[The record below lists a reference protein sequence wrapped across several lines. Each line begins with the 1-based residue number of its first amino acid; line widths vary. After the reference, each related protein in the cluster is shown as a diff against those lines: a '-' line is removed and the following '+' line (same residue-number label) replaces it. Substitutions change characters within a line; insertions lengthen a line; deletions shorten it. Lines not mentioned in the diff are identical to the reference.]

1 MKWPLAFSRMDWLL
15 LVIIVIGICIFFVP
29 PSERRA
35 CEAPYTL
42 AVGPTSQKTS
52 QMLDAQGVKYSQD
65 SVGDA
70 RNMSASKLSIP
81 DSAASRIS
89 YLEPKITNGIFS
101 PEQTCVNSLWF
112 DATGAVVG
120 VSRRVIFT
128 WL

>member
-1 MKWPLAFSRMDWLL
+1 
-15 LVIIVIGICIFFVP
+15 
-29 PSERRA
+29 
-35 CEAPYTL
+35 
-42 AVGPTSQKTS
+42 
-52 QMLDAQGVKYSQD
+52 MLDAQGVKYSLD
-65 SVGDA
+65 SAGDA

-101 PEQTCVNSLWF
+101 PEQTGVSSLWC